1 MSNYSFREHTVSQAT
16 KKPLGSV
23 SLDHGVRVGVS
34 PWFIDEHSDP
44 AERRYVFG
52 YRITITNEGDRW
64 AKLLSRRWT
73 IVDATGQ
80 REEVGGE
87 GVVGQQPE
95 LSPGQSF
102 EYASFCPLPTP
113 WGTMEGIYTMQR
125 DDGTRFDVNI
135 GRFYLVAPNQ

>member
-1 MSNYSFREHTVSQAT
+1 MSQAT

-23 SLDHGVRVGVS
+23 SLDNGVRVGVA
-34 PWFIDEHSDP
+34 PRFIDEHSDP

-80 REEVGGE
+80 REEVVGD

-95 LSPGQSF
+95 LAPGQSF

-113 WGTMEGIYTMQR
+113 WGTMEGVYTMKR
-125 DDGTRFDVNI
+125 EDETRFDVQI
-135 GRFYLVAPNQ
+135 ERFYLVAPNH

>member
-1 MSNYSFREHTVSQAT
+1 MSQAT
-16 KKPLGSV
+16 KKTLGSV
-23 SLDHGVRVGVS
+23 SLDHGIRVGVA

-44 AERRYVFG
+44 SERRYVFG
-52 YRITITNEGDRW
+52 YRITISNEGDRP

-80 REEVGGE
+80 REEVSGD

-95 LSPGQSF
+95 LAPGQSF

-113 WGTMEGIYTMQR
+113 WGTMEGAYTMQC
-125 DDGTRFDVNI
+125 DDGTRFEVNI
-135 GRFYLVAPNQ
+135 ARFYLVAPNQ